1 MKSNYT
7 PIQNLKYNDG
17 KNKFYMKRDDLL
29 PFSFG
34 GNKVRIAEEYFFDM
48 EEKKCDCIIA
58 YGSSKSNLCR
68 VIANMA
74 NQKNVDCYVV
84 SPINEGE
91 NNNSNNNIIVS
102 LLKANIINCSKNNV
116 AYTIKE
122 LIKKLKE
129 LGKNPYYIYGD
140 IYGKGNEVVPMYA
153 YFEAYE
159 EIKDYEKE
167 KGITFDYIFHASGTG
182 TTQSG
187 LISGMLINKDIKKI
201 VGISIARSIEYQKK
215 IIFDN
220 VASFTNINNDNL
232 IFDSI
237 IFEDKYIC
245 DGYGKYNNEIVNIV
259 KKVLSYD
266 GIALD
271 LTYTGKAFW
280 GMNEYIRENNIKD
293 KNILFIHTGGLPIFF
308 NNLEVLNSK

>member
-1 MKSNYT
+1 MENLSA
-7 PIQNLKYNDG
+7 IQSLIYSDG

-34 GNKVRIAEEYFFDM
+34 GNKVRIAEKYFEDM
-48 EEKKCDCIIA
+48 ERKKCNCIIA
-58 YGSSKSNLCR
+58 YGSSQSNLCR

-74 NQKNVDCYVV
+74 NQKNVDCYVI
-84 SPINEGE
+84 SAIDEGNKKK
-91 NNNSNNNIIVS
+91 NNNTSLVS
-102 LLKANIINCSKNNV
+102 LSKANIINCSKNNV
-116 AYTIKE
+116 ADTLEE
-122 LIKKLKE
+122 LIEKLKR

-140 IYGKGNEVVPMYA
+140 IYGKGNEIVPMNA

-159 EIKDYEKE
+159 EIKEYEKE
-167 KGITFDYIFHASGTG
+167 NGIIFDYIFHASGTG

-187 LISGMLINKDIKKI
+187 LISGMLKYTDIKKI
-201 VGISIARSIEYQKK
+201 VGISIARLADYQKK

-220 VASFTNINNDNL
+220 VDSFTNIKNDTL

-237 IFEDKYIC
+237 NFEDKYIC

-259 KKVLSYD
+259 KDVLSYD
-266 GIALD
+266 GIPLD

-280 GMNEYIRENNIKD
+280 GMNQYIRENNIKN

-308 NNLEVLNSK
+308 DNLDVLNNN